1 MGCYKK
7 HLQRARQF
15 LLSFLFFNKFN
26 FFLFESKVI
35 SAVYSVLTAVGW
47 IVSGAKA
54 EFVGKNKAVTPQ
66 EM

>member
-1 MGCYKK
+1 M
-7 HLQRARQF
+7 QF

-35 SAVYSVLTAVGW
+35 SAVYSMLTAVGW

>member
-26 FFLFESKVI
+26 FFFESKVI
-35 SAVYSVLTAVGW
+35 SAVYSMLTAVGW

-54 EFVGKNKAVTPQ
+54 EFVGKTKL
-66 EM
+66 

>member
-1 MGCYKK
+1 M
-7 HLQRARQF
+7 LQKAF
-15 LLSFLFFNKFN
+15 ATCKTVSAVFN

-35 SAVYSVLTAVGW
+35 SAVYSMLTAVGW